1 MNMKKVMLS
10 QPMKG
15 LTDEEIE
22 KTKLEAAKE
31 LSKEG
36 YEVVNTFFNGSKEC
50 EWANKQNI

>member
-36 YEVVNTFFNGSKEC
+36 K
-50 EWANKQNI
+50 ANVKFI